1 MKMNSTMKKHLILAA
16 LLLAALGLKAQQGGI
31 IYVDYEPDW
40 IAQGSFDTLWIDFD
54 QDGTRDLLFYLE
66 LNGAATL
73 RTLLTANNWEVHPMR
88 DNDTI
93 PPYPAISEID
103 ELWVTHPYVLTPG
116 NYVPGGSI
124 FKWAVRHRVGER
136 YYYGWFQVLP
146 IPVSF
151 DRYAYCTI
159 PDYPLIWGQTDLTGL
174 DENDESSAFA
184 IVHPNPTK
192 AFVSVIGEDLRQ
204 AEVINTLGQLVLS
217 IQGIGNEFHI
227 DMTALPVG
235 VYFVNITDEE
245 GRKCVRKV
253 VKE

>member
-1 MKMNSTMKKHLILAA
+1 MKKHIILAI
-16 LLLAALGLKAQQGGI
+16 LLLATLGLKAQQGEI
-31 IYVDYEPDW
+31 IYVDFEPDW
-40 IAQGSFDTLWIDFD
+40 IAQDSFDTLWIDFD

-73 RTLLTANNWEVHPMR
+73 RTLLTANSWEVHPMR

-124 FKWAVRHRVGER
+124 FKWAVRHRVGEH

-159 PDYPLIWGQTDLTGL
+159 HDYPLRWGQTSLTEEI
-174 DENDESSAFA
+174 DENGSAAFA
-184 IVHPNPTK
+184 TVYPNPTK
-192 AFVSVIGEDLRQ
+192 GMVTIMGENLKQ
-204 AEVINTLGQLVLS
+204 AEVLNMFGQQVLS
-217 IQGIGNEFHI
+217 VQGKGAELRI
-227 DMTALPVG
+227 DLATLPTG
-235 VYFVNITDEE
+235 VYFVNIANEE
-245 GRKCVRKV
+245 GKKCVRKV
-253 VKE
+253 LKE

>member
-1 MKMNSTMKKHLILAA
+1 MKKAITIFALIILYIC
-16 LLLAALGLKAQQGGI
+16 GKAQQGEI

-40 IAQGSFDTLWIDFD
+40 IAQDSFDTLWIDFD

-73 RTLLTANNWEVHPMR
+73 RTLLTANSWEVHPMR
-88 DNDTI
+88 DDDTI

-124 FKWAVRHRVGER
+124 FKWAVRHRVEER

-159 PDYPLIWGQTDLTGL
+159 PDYPLIWGETSLTGV
-174 DENDESSAFA
+174 DEKEESSAFA

-192 AFVSVIGEDLRQ
+192 AFVSVIGEDLCQ
-204 AEVINTLGQLVLS
+204 AEVINTLGQQMLS
-217 IQGIGNEFHI
+217 IQGKGNELQI
-227 DMTALPVG
+227 DMATLPAG
-235 VYFVNITDEE
+235 IYFVTVTDEE